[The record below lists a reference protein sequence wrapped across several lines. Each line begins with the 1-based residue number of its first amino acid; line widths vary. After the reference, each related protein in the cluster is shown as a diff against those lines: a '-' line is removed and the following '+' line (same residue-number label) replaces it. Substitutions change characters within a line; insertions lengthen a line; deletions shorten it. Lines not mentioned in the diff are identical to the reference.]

1 MVVVGFPAVPLLAS
15 RTRFCMSADHNIET
29 LEKAI
34 ESITRI
40 GDKLLLKYGEIPGY
54 FSDEVVSRA
63 TTKHY

>member
-1 MVVVGFPAVPLLAS
+1 
-15 RTRFCMSADHNIET
+15 MSADHNIET

-34 ESITRI
+34 EAITRV